1 VSIASVSLPS
11 SATAKATIATK
22 APLLGVGK
30 LAVKAGD
37 SIVLGAITTSPFSEV
52 KGSQVVAPQGATGTI
67 FELTDFSP
75 TSYNLWLDKLDG
87 SKPTLAGQVGLLAQ
101 DGVEVQVVTD
111 LPGTSVA
118 ADFAGAVVL
127 MSDATTPTVAD
138 KRLPIHDITTSG
150 FKITGVPSGIA
161 GGTAVAPPS
170 CTGTVVKTTSGSTVD
185 GTKPCKQWRSFPL
198 AEWDSL

>member
-1 VSIASVSLPS
+1 
-11 SATAKATIATK
+11 
-22 APLLGVGK
+22 
-30 LAVKAGD
+30 
-37 SIVLGAITTSPFSEV
+37 
-52 KGSQVVAPQGATGTI
+52 
-67 FELTDFSP
+67 LTDFAP
-75 TSYNLWLDKLDG
+75 FSYNLWLDKVDG
-87 SKPTLAGQVGLLAQ
+87 STPTLSGPVGLLAQ

-127 MSDATTPTVAD
+127 MSDTTTPTVAD
-138 KRLPIHDITTSG
+138 KRFPIHDIAPSG
-150 FKITGVPSGIA
+150 FKLTGVPSA
-161 GGTAVAPPS
+161 LARGTAVAPPS